1 LLNNVLNSNV
11 RGLQEEY
18 QVILKEYFDKF
29 MSEKCGK
36 KSQEEVLEKLFKMT
50 TMLQL
55 YVEGMNNFEGDVKN
69 QLEKFLLKSFGQD
82 IVVAASNFVLMEAG
96 MDENAQVSYTD
107 FLSS

>member
-1 LLNNVLNSNV
+1 
-11 RGLQEEY
+11 
-18 QVILKEYFDKF
+18 

-55 YVEGMNNFEGDVKN
+55 YTEGLNNFEGDIKT

-82 IVVAASNFVLMEAG
+82 IVIAATAFVLMEAG
-96 MDENAQVSYTD
+96 LDENAQVSHVKKIHLSKPMRVQGL
-107 FLSS
+107 FLTLIFKSALLGQ